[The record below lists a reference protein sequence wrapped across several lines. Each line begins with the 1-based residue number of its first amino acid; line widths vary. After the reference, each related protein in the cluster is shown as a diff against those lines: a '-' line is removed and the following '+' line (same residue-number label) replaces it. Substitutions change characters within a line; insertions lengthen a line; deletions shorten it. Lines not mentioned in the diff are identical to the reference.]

1 MKSFDQ
7 ILKEGKDKA
16 KTPENES
23 KKWREYINL
32 LMETL
37 HALNGMYGTTD
48 EHQVKIKPSNCE
60 GCGAASFII
69 MIRDISSRDK
79 IIKFHRGR
87 WMATEDG
94 LYYCERCKKG
104 K

>member
-16 KTPENES
+16 KTPDDGA
-23 KKWREYINL
+23 KKWRECINL

-37 HALNGMYGTTD
+37 HTLNDMYDTTD
-48 EHQVKIKPSNCE
+48 KHQIKIKPNNCKE
-60 GCGAASFII
+60 CGAASFII
-69 MIRDISSRDK
+69 MIRDILDRER
-79 IIKFHRGR
+79 IIRFHRGR
-87 WMATEDG
+87 WITTEDNV
-94 LYYCERCKKG
+94 YYCEKCKKG